1 MTKCPKIKVLVLT
14 FYAKWLNMGT
24 SPYPVKYLKAM
35 SQDKLMYGDSED
47 LNILPQTDKKV
58 VLSKLVSLKTAVICY
73 EALLSNLLC

>member
-35 SQDKLMYGDSED
+35 SQDKLMYGGFRGS
-47 LNILPQTDKKV
+47 
-58 VLSKLVSLKTAVICY
+58 
-73 EALLSNLLC
+73 